1 MSRPDAFEQVPPR
14 AASLVESLRDIG
26 YTFPEAVADI
36 VDNSITAGAADIEI
50 LDNSDPDAPA
60 VGILDN
66 GHGMTEPELTE
77 AMRLGTRSPTDPR
90 QRSDLGRFGLGL
102 KTAAFSQCRRLT
114 VVSCRNDHTSTRRWD
129 LDTVVEK
136 GDWLLETVR
145 DPAPVPFSDRLD
157 ADGTLVVWEKLDRLG
172 GDLTGAL
179 DRTASHLELVFHRIL
194 SGEPP
199 RRRPVRI
206 SINGRPLEPFDPFHS
221 DHPATQRHPDESFQ
235 LEGHG
240 IHIRPF
246 TLPHHQKVTRTQWER
261 FAGDE
266 GYLKNQGFYI
276 YRERRL
282 IIHGTWFR
290 LAPQIE
296 LTKLT
301 RVQVDIPNALDA
313 HWKIDIKK
321 GSAQLPPLVRQRLKR
336 IVDAFCRGSRATYE
350 RRGARLAD
358 DTRLPVWIRT
368 QNKNRITYAVNDEH
382 PAIGHL
388 KTTLS
393 EEQRKPLRLILA
405 LVADTLPFDTLLADL
420 TGAPSDVG
428 PSTLSH
434 TDRQE
439 TIALTCRGLRTQG
452 FDRDKARTVLFA
464 LIPPD
469 LPFDENQIWSEEI
482 DELVSRIYGTDSAAA
497 P

>member
-1 MSRPDAFEQVPPR
+1 MSGSKDFERVPPR

-90 QRSDLGRFGLGL
+90 QPSDLGRFGLGL

-145 DPAPVPFSDRLD
+145 DPAPVPFSDRLE

-172 GDLTGAL
+172 GDLTGTL

-206 SINGRPLEPFDPFHS
+206 SINGRPLEPFDPFCAE
-221 DHPATQRHPDESFQ
+221 HPATQRHSDESFR
-235 LEGHG
+235 LAGHR
-240 IHIRPF
+240 IRIRPF
-246 TLPHHQKVTRTQWER
+246 TLPHHNKVTPSEWER
-261 FAGDE
+261 NAGDG
-266 GYLKNQGFYI
+266 GYLKNQGFYV
-276 YRERRL
+276 YREKRL
-282 IIHGTWFR
+282 IIRGTWFG
-290 LAPQIE
+290 LAPQAE
-296 LTKLT
+296 LTKLA
-301 RVQVDIPNALDA
+301 RIRIDIPNALDS

-321 GSAQLPPLVRQRLKR
+321 GSAQLPPPVRRRLKR
-336 IVDAFCRGSRATYE
+336 IVSEFGRGSKSTY
-350 RRGARLAD
+350 RSRGTQLAGD
-358 DTRLPVWIRT
+358 DRLPIWTRI
-368 QNKNRITYAVNDEH
+368 QNKNRITYSVNAGH
-382 PAIGHL
+382 PAIEHL
-388 KTTLS
+388 QTGLTS
-393 EEQRKPLRLILA
+393 DQGRSFQLILD
-405 LVADTLPFDTLLADL
+405 LIGDTLPLDALHADL
-420 TGAPSDVG
+420 NSAPKFVG
-428 PSTLSH
+428 PAVLSDEDLNAKLV
-434 TDRQE
+434 T
-439 TIALTCRGLRTQG
+439 TCRGLREQG
-452 FDRDKARTVLFA
+452 LTIDQVRATLVALLFDLSRPEWASRLKALLRDAY
-464 LIPPD
+464 
-469 LPFDENQIWSEEI
+469 E
-482 DELVSRIYGTDSAAA
+482 
-497 P
+497 